1 MSRLTSPRAISNG
14 LNEPE
19 ISLPALLE
27 ELLCMRL
34 ELKEA
39 RQQEAWLR
47 MVLDTCNDAFVSSN
61 VMGQILQWN
70 CQAEQLFG
78 WTHEE
83 AVGRQ
88 LSDTIFP
95 VNEMRRGTR
104 GLQDLLE
111 LDPAGERIETM
122 AHTRA
127 GKQLPV
133 EVSISPM
140 RTGGSFVLN
149 AFIHDIS
156 SRRAMQTKLNHA
168 SRMESVGQLSAG
180 IAHEINTPTQYV
192 GDNTRFLQ
200 DSFADILQVLD
211 IYQKLTVSLE
221 NNADVADALAKV
233 QAVVEEKELDYLRT
247 EICRAIEE
255 SLQGVERVAA
265 IVRAMKEFSHPGTH
279 EKTFSDINKGI
290 QNTITVATNEWKYV
304 AAVETDLDSSLPLV
318 SCLPG
323 DLNQVI
329 LNLIVNAAHAIADV
343 IGKSPTEKGKIC
355 ISTRQHGDSVEI
367 RVSDTGTGIPED
379 IRSRIFDPFFTTK
392 DIGVGSGQ
400 GLAIARSVIVDKHG
414 GTLELESEVSQGTT
428 FVIRLPIGNPMHKQ
442 RS

>member
-1 MSRLTSPRAISNG
+1 MSRLTSPRAVSNG
-14 LNEPE
+14 SNEPE
-19 ISLPALLE
+19 LSLSVLFE
-27 ELLCMRL
+27 ELQCMRV

-39 RQQEAWLR
+39 RQQETWLR

-83 AVGRQ
+83 AVGKL

-95 VNEMRRGTR
+95 VDETRRGTR

-111 LDPAGERIETM
+111 IDPVGERIETV
-122 AHTRA
+122 AHTRS
-127 GKQLPV
+127 GKPLPV
-133 EVSISPM
+133 EVSISRM
-140 RTGGSFVLN
+140 QTDGSFVLN

-156 SRRAMQTKLNHA
+156 SRRVMQTKLNHA
-168 SRMESVGQLSAG
+168 SKMESVGQLSAG

-192 GDNTRFLQ
+192 GDNTRFLR
-200 DSFADILQVLD
+200 DSFVDILEVLD
-211 IYQKLTVSLE
+211 SYQELTGALE
-221 NNADVADALAKV
+221 SNADVPAALAKV

-247 EICRAIEE
+247 EIRRAIEE

-290 QNTITVATNEWKYV
+290 RNTITVATNEWKYV
-304 AAVETDLDSSLPLV
+304 ATVETDFDSSLPLV

-329 LNLIVNAAHAIADV
+329 LNLIVNAAQAIADV
-343 IGKSPTEKGKIC
+343 IGKSPAEKGKIC
-355 ISTRQHGDSVEI
+355 ITTRQCEDSVEI
-367 RVSDTGTGIPED
+367 RVRDSGPGIPEH
-379 IRSRIFDPFFTTK
+379 IRHRIFEPFFTTK
-392 DIGVGSGQ
+392 DVGVGSGQ
-400 GLAIARSVIVDKHG
+400 GLAIARSVVVDKHG
-414 GTLELESEVSQGTT
+414 GTLEVETEGGMGAT
-428 FVIRLPIGNPMHKQ
+428 FIIRLPIGNPA
-442 RS
+442 